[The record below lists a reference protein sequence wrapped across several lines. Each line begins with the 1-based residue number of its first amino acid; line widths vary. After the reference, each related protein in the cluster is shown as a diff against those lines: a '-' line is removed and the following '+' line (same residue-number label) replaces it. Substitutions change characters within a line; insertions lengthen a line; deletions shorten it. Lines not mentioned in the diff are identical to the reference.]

1 MSSLEERMLQF
12 GTEPINCDNE
22 LANLDNPVVPTN
34 TIDTST
40 LTSEKQCGFTLLGFL
55 FSAARSAQIL
65 SECPGHEVFARIEA
79 NSLEYP

>member
-1 MSSLEERMLQF
+1 MRSLEERMLQF

-40 LTSEKQCGFTLLGFL
+40 LTSE
-55 FSAARSAQIL
+55 
-65 SECPGHEVFARIEA
+65 
-79 NSLEYP
+79 